1 MEAVAYSTF
10 RSNLRSYMHKTRE
23 DAEPILV
30 TTKDPSA
37 NIVVLNVRDY
47 ENLVE
52 NARVMNNPYLMDKL
66 RRGREQVR
74 TGSVSEHE
82 FVEATD
88 A

>member
-10 RSNLRSYMHKTRE
+10 RSNLRSYMDKTRE

-30 TTKDPSA
+30 TAKDPSA
-37 NIVVLNVRDY
+37 NVVVLNVRDY
-47 ENLVE
+47 ENLIE
-52 NARVMNNPYLMDKL
+52 NARIMNNPYLMDKL

-74 TGSVSEHE
+74 AGEVSEHKLAE
-82 FVEATD
+82 TAD

>member
-10 RSNLRSYMHKTRE
+10 RSNLRSYMDKTRE

-30 TTKDPSA
+30 TAKDPSA
-37 NIVVLNVRDY
+37 NVVVLNVRDY

-74 TGSVSEHE
+74 TGTVSEHE

>member
-10 RSNLRSYMHKTRE
+10 RSNLRSYMDKTRE

-30 TTKDPSA
+30 TAKDPSA
-37 NIVVLNVRDY
+37 NVVVLNVRDY
-47 ENLVE
+47 ESLIE
-52 NARVMNNPYLMDKL
+52 NARITNNPYLMDKL

-74 TGSVSEHE
+74 AGTVSEHE
-82 FVEATD
+82 LVETTD

>member
-1 MEAVAYSTF
+1 M
-10 RSNLRSYMHKTRE
+10 
-23 DAEPILV
+23 
-30 TTKDPSA
+30 
-37 NIVVLNVRDY
+37 VLNVRDY

-74 TGSVSEHE
+74 TGTVSEHE

>member
-10 RSNLRSYMHKTRE
+10 RSNLRSYMDKTRE

>member
-10 RSNLRSYMHKTRE
+10 RSNLRSCMDKTRE

-30 TTKDPSA
+30 TAKDPSA
-37 NIVVLNVRDY
+37 NVVVLNVRDY

-74 TGSVSEHE
+74 TGTVSEHE

>member
-10 RSNLRSYMHKTRE
+10 RSNLRSYMDKTRE

-37 NIVVLNVRDY
+37 NVVVLNVRDY
-47 ENLVE
+47 ENLIE
-52 NARVMNNPYLMDKL
+52 NARIMNNPYLMDKL
-66 RRGREQVR
+66 RRGRAQVR
-74 TGSVSEHE
+74 AGAASEHE
-82 FVEATD
+82 LVEAVD